1 MADLEKVIKGL
12 ECKLNANYDTCKDC
26 KYFEEELAEGNPVF
40 KYFCNRS
47 QIEADALEL
56 LKAQEEAKEEV
67 SGTLDKLIKETQ
79 DLLSKAPTDFDI
91 VKGIIERSSLRKHF
105 DEAIIET
112 GERIITL
119 RHGADEVDLLF
130 DKEGRIE

>member
-1 MADLEKVIKGL
+1 MTDLKKVIYSIERCICHVPDACRDCAYDAGHPYN
-12 ECKLNANYDTCKDC
+12 ECV
-26 KYFEEELAEGNPVF
+26 ELLL
-40 KYFCNRS
+40 K
-47 QIEADALEL
+47 DALAL

-91 VKGIIERSSLRKHF
+91 VKGIIERSGLRKHF
-105 DEAIIET
+105 DEATIET

-130 DKEGRIE
+130 DKDGRIE